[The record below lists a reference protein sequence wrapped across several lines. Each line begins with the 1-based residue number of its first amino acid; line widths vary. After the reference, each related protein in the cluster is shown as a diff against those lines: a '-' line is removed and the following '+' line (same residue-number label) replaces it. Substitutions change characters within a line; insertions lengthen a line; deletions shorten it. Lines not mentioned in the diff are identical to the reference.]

1 MNKSVLLILCLAI
14 LTGLFYADQK
24 IPLIKTEGVSP
35 VVRAGNRASF
45 TFGEESIDITL
56 RDKAPTERLAVFAYD
71 PEGRQ
76 VVIVKPVKGG
86 TTITIRPSDF
96 ADYRVMLEN
105 GRAKGFDIFREIPG
119 IRQGVDFFRLLVEAK
134 EASRLY
140 GVQDCLY
147 PICTRCMDVCPVIKQ
162 DVIKMKVDEDGAFYP
177 AIHLTACPRS
187 GKCFAV
193 CTMEVIVSASK
204 AVKDGIRT
212 RPAD

>member
-1 MNKSVLLILCLAI
+1 MILVV

-24 IPLIKTEGVSP
+24 IPGIKTEGVIP
-35 VVRAGNRASF
+35 LVRAANTASF
-45 TFGEESIDITL
+45 RFGQESIEITL

-76 VVIVKPVKGG
+76 VVIVKPVQGG
-86 TTITIRPSDF
+86 TRLTIRPVDF
-96 ADYRVMLEN
+96 ADYRVTLEN
-105 GRAKGFDIFREIPG
+105 GQVKDFEIFREIPG
-119 IRQGVDFFRLLVEAK
+119 IRKGVDFFRLLVEAK

-162 DVIKMKVDEDGAFYP
+162 GVIKMKVDEGGAFFP
-177 AIHLTACPRS
+177 AIYLTACPRS

-193 CTMEVIVSASK
+193 CTMEVIVSATK
-204 AVKDGIRT
+204 AVKEGIRV
-212 RPAD
+212 RPAE